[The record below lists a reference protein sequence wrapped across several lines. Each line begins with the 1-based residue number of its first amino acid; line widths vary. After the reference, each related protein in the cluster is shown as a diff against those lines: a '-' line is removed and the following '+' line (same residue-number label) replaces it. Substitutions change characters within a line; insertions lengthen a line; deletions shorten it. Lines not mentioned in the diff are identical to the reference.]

1 MTGPI
6 RIAYGDTPTS
16 YGELSIPGGTGPF
29 PVVMLLHGGCWLA
42 SLGAME
48 DYRRMAAALR
58 GDGIA
63 TWNVEYS
70 RVGHDHGGWP
80 GTFRD
85 LGGALDYV
93 AVLAGAHPIDLARV
107 VILGHSSG
115 GHFGAWL
122 AARPKLPDGSDIKGA
137 PKVAPAGAVI
147 NDAFIDPRVI
157 DSRGVDGELYCGE
170 PIIERLIGGDPSEKT
185 DRMREISPLEWLPWG
200 MPQAYV
206 VSSGRYPVTPYRA
219 LAQGRTTLEMPDYP
233 ALARA
238 SGDPIEVEIVENA
251 GHFDFIHEPGTEGF
265 KAVHRAVVKLAD
277 GLSNS

>member
-1 MTGPI
+1 MSEPI

-16 YGELSIPGGTGPF
+16 YGELSVPGGPGPF

-42 SLGAME
+42 SRGAME
-48 DYRRMAAALR
+48 DYRQMAEALV
-58 GDGIA
+58 GDGLA

-85 LGGALDYV
+85 LGGALDHL
-93 AVLAGAHPIDLARV
+93 AVLAGAHALDLDRV
-107 VILGHSSG
+107 VVLGHSSG

-122 AARPKLPDGSDIKGA
+122 AARPKLPAESDIKGA
-137 PKVAPAGAVI
+137 PKVALAGAVI
-147 NDAFIDPRVI
+147 NDAFVDPRVI
-157 DSRGVDGELYCGE
+157 DSTGIDGELYCGE
-170 PIIERLIGGDPSEKT
+170 PIIERLIGGDPAERA
-185 DRMREISPLEWLPWG
+185 DRMKEISPLEWLPWG

-206 VSSGRYPVTPYRA
+206 VNSGRYPVTPYRA

-238 SGDPIEVEIVENA
+238 AGDAIEVEIVEGA
-251 GHFDFIHEPGTEGF
+251 DHFDFIHEPDTEGF
-265 KAVHRAVVKLAD
+265 KAVRRAVVKLV
-277 GLSNS
+277 GRI

>member
-1 MTGPI
+1 MSEPI

-16 YGELSIPGGTGPF
+16 YGELSVPRGPGPF
-29 PVVMLLHGGCWLA
+29 PVAMMLHGGCWLA
-42 SLGAME
+42 SRGAME
-48 DYRRMAAALR
+48 DYRPMARALL

-63 TWNVEYS
+63 AWNVEYS

-80 GTFRD
+80 GTFLD
-85 LGGALDYV
+85 LGHALDHL

-107 VILGHSSG
+107 IVLGHSSG
-115 GHFGAWL
+115 GHLGAWL
-122 AARPKLPDGSDIKGA
+122 AARPKLSAESEIKGA

-147 NDAFIDPRVI
+147 TDAFIDPRVI
-157 DSRGVDGELYCGE
+157 DSKGLDGELYCGE
-170 PIIERLIGGDPSEKT
+170 PIIERLIGGDPAEYT
-185 DRMREISPLEWLPWG
+185 DRMKEISPLEWLPWG

-238 SGDPIEVEIVENA
+238 AGDAIEVEIVEEA
-251 GHFDFIHEPGTEGF
+251 DHFDFIHEPGTASFE
-265 KAVHRAVVKLAD
+265 AVHRAVTRLA
-277 GLSNS
+277 GRI